1 VSDVFARI
9 RAAAAAVAEQA
20 RAVRIDETALRALGR
35 RIAASRELGAGSA
48 DPAHLAFDDPSR
60 TLAYV
65 LTLDAINFGSG
76 WFPHLHKPGGRS
88 GYFTIATALRAHFEQ
103 HGPWDAQALQ
113 RISAADCARIFG
125 QAQAGLHA
133 AELMALFS
141 QALGDLGRFLA
152 TRFGGRFAG
161 PVEAADQRAGALV
174 EVLAEMPFYRDVAR
188 YADLE
193 VPLYKRAQITV
204 SDLAHAFGGE
214 GLGRFL
220 DRDSLTI
227 FADNLV
233 PHVLR
238 MEGALVYDSD
248 LLARIEAGEEIPAGS
263 PEEVEIRAVALHAVE
278 RLCEQLRGDGLP
290 ARAEALDHWLWN
302 RGQRPEMKA
311 RPRHRARTVYY

>member
-1 VSDVFARI
+1 
-9 RAAAAAVAEQA
+9 
-20 RAVRIDETALRALGR
+20 
-35 RIAASRELGAGSA
+35 
-48 DPAHLAFDDPSR
+48 
-60 TLAYV
+60 
-65 LTLDAINFGSG
+65 
-76 WFPHLHKPGGRS
+76 
-88 GYFTIATALRAHFEQ
+88 
-103 HGPWDAQALQ
+103 
-113 RISAADCARIFG
+113 
-125 QAQAGLHA
+125 
-133 AELMALFS
+133 M
-141 QALGDLGRFLA
+141 
-152 TRFGGRFAG
+152 
-161 PVEAADQRAGALV
+161 EAADQRAGALV

-290 ARAEALDHWLWN
+290 ARSEALDHWLWN